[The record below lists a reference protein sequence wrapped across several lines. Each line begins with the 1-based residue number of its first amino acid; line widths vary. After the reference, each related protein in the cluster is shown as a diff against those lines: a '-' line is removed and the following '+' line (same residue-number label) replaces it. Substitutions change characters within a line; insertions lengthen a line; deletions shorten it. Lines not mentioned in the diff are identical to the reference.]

1 MLFVA
6 PHDANDPDDESATE
20 RALLALRAARVRWSV
35 DATTPADPAS
45 PFTTGSS
52 TGDDAG
58 PLFAT

>member
-6 PHDANDPDDESATE
+6 PHDANDPEDESAAE

-35 DATTPADPAS
+35 DATEPTGSAS
-45 PFTTGSS
+45 PFTTGSPS
-52 TGDDAG
+52 ADEDG